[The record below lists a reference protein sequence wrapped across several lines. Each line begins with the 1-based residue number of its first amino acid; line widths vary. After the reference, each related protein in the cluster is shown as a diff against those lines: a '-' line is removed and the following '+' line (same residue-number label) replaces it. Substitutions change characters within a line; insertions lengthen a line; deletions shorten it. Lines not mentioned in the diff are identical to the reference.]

1 MQEIDLSSYGM
12 TPTPERLKMFDMTSP
27 VISDAFKIM
36 VKWPEEYGQ
45 QWAVI
50 ARPFD
55 DYVCFFSIYIKKNM

>member
-1 MQEIDLSSYGM
+1 M

-50 ARPFD
+50 AQPFD
-55 DYVCFFSIYIKKNM
+55 DYVWFFFHLYTKYV